1 MGSGSSRRRGPVAT
15 GGGGGGD
22 PRGPGA
28 APGPAEAAAGGE
40 GAAALPAPGGP
51 PREVPG
57 KEQQAAGGAAGR
69 VVRLRGGGAD
79 GQHRAG
85 VRPLS
90 PRRGAESCCQRTT
103 ATPRTARRRRRRRRR
118 KERMGERQ
126 HDCSRGTEGD
136 LKKAHLAI
144 RLKETGGPSRS
155 VTNPRAA
162 QRQEQ
167 KERPEPERRGGP
179 ATRPRTS
186 AGERAAHR
194 REEPRLCSHTRQEIL
209 CCQPIR
215 SSP

>member
-51 PREVPG
+51 PREAVLPASPPDPENNNVSNEAGFPLMPTITPALNQQVPG

-144 RLKETGGPSRS
+144 R
-155 VTNPRAA
+155 
-162 QRQEQ
+162 
-167 KERPEPERRGGP
+167 
-179 ATRPRTS
+179 
-186 AGERAAHR
+186 
-194 REEPRLCSHTRQEIL
+194 
-209 CCQPIR
+209 
-215 SSP
+215 